1 MRTQSPD
8 FLGACSSVLLEKSTI
23 VYGVKAVTVSRN

>member
-8 FLGACSSVLLEKSTI
+8 FHGTCSSVLLEKSTV
-23 VYGVKAVTVSRN
+23 VYGVKDVTVSRN